1 MKIQGR
7 FSQFGSIASGCALA
21 LSLLGPMGCTSES
34 SADNVDSNSNWARC
48 KVTSECG
55 EGQQC
60 VARKCTPVENE
71 ANDASAIENDAASSA
86 DPIETTDAGNAVP
99 SASETATAT
108 GTATTSD
115 PSGVVTTPATA
126 DGSTPPPGVSS
137 SVGSISPPPDPVQP
151 APACDAEV
159 EACPS
164 DCLTIEGEHLIAAGS
179 CTTELVPLW
188 CVAPRDFDDSRG
200 CVQALDGETYVVS
213 ESLVD
218 VLTNTRRFVQCNEA
232 QRLAF
237 ETAVACEGEAVECGE
252 STCEGGSVC
261 CNHCTSE
268 CTKPSTDPMSC
279 PEVTDPD
286 RDCSEPP
293 PTPEPGPIAMLAVQT
308 NAIDCCDLFRVIQ
321 RHTDPERDYCIFVEV
336 RAEVGSEPE
345 VTSVRTLHSSTDCEE
360 RFEEAT
366 VLEQTY
372 TGELNLES
380 LGGGAWSIN
389 GQLLFETPSAPEWLP
404 QPLSLFIDVPVDGEW
419 H

>member
-7 FSQFGSIASGCALA
+7 FSQFGRIASGCALA
-21 LSLLGPMGCTSES
+21 LSVLGVMGCTSES

-55 EGQQC
+55 EGLEC
-60 VARKCTPVENE
+60 VARKCTP
-71 ANDASAIENDAASSA
+71 AKDAVDAAVPSSTA
-86 DPIETTDAGNAVP
+86 DDGLLPLAPTQTLDAGSMEPAPPVTTDA
-99 SASETATAT
+99 SEPVMTAAP
-108 GTATTSD
+108 G
-115 PSGVVTTPATA
+115 TA

-179 CTTELVPLW
+179 CTTERVPLW

-232 QRLAF
+232 QRVAYD
-237 ETAVACEGEAVECGE
+237 TAVACEGEAVECGE

-308 NAIDCCDLFRVIQ
+308 NAINCCDLFRVIQ

-336 RAEVGSEPE
+336 LAEVGSAPE

-366 VLEQTY
+366 VLEQTH

-380 LGGGAWSIN
+380 LGGGAWSMN